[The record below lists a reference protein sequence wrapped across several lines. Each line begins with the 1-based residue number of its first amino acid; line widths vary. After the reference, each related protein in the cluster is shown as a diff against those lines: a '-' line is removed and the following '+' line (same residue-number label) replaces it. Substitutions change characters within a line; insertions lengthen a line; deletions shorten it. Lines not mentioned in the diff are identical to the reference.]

1 MAQRGVF
8 LMWLL
13 MHFIDVITM
22 RGCNFSSR
30 EIAAHVRS
38 NQNKQCTVHHGK
50 CQWVF
55 KKIKAFI
62 TDNRRL
68 ADALHC

>member
-1 MAQRGVF
+1 MC
-8 LMWLL
+8 LL
-13 MHFIDVITM
+13 VHFIDAITM

-30 EIAAHVRS
+30 EIATHVRS
-38 NQNKQCTVHHGK
+38 NQNKECTVHHGK
-50 CQWVF
+50 YQRVF
-55 KKIKAFI
+55 KKYKAFI